1 MPTVIKLKRSTS
13 AASVPTTEDLA
24 DGEIA
29 VNIVDKKI
37 YVNNSGTIVEVANEG
52 ASKAVAMAMALG

>member
-13 AASVPTTEDLA
+13 AGSAPTAEDLA

>member
-13 AASVPTTEDLA
+13 AASVPTAEDLA